1 MSELPSPA
9 APGSAAPGSGAP
21 GSAAPRPAGLP
32 PAQVSLA
39 DDSGAVTA
47 EYAVVLLAAVA
58 FAGLL
63 ATVLRSGAVQSML
76 TDLVRRA
83 LSGV

>member
-1 MSELPSPA
+1 MSERTPSE
-9 APGSAAPGSGAP
+9 
-21 GSAAPRPAGLP
+21 APRPVGLH
-32 PAQVSLA
+32 PARSGALA

-63 ATVLRSGAVQSML
+63 ATVLRSGGVQSVL
-76 TDLVRRA
+76 TDLVHRA
-83 LSGV
+83 LSGA

>member
-1 MSELPSPA
+1 MSELPSSA
-9 APGSAAPGSGAP
+9 APGSAAS
-21 GSAAPRPAGLP
+21 RPAGLP
-32 PAQVSLA
+32 PARSVSLA

-63 ATVLRSGAVQSML
+63 ATVLRSGGVQSML
-76 TDLVRRA
+76 TDLVHRA
-83 LSGV
+83 LSGA

>member
-1 MSELPSPA
+1 MSELPSSA
-9 APGSAAPGSGAP
+9 APGSAAP
-21 GSAAPRPAGLP
+21 PRQAGLLP
-32 PAQVSLA
+32 VRPVSLG

-63 ATVLRSGAVQSML
+63 ATVLRSGGVQSML
-76 TDLVRRA
+76 TDLVHRA
-83 LSGV
+83 LSGA